1 MKKEHK
7 NPNGENIPDSLKVN
21 LTLDE
26 LRFLQGLLENL
37 ADRKKDLGFGKE
49 QMPEGYR
56 AIETSSIEAYIS
68 GDIKMKGESDRITS
82 PYITG
87 FLFTCTK
94 RKGSAY
100 GMTWLSSLS

>member
-1 MKKEHK
+1 MKKENN
-7 NPNGENIPDSLKVN
+7 NPDRENIPDSLRVN

-37 ADRKKDLGFGKE
+37 ADRKKDLGFGNE
-49 QMPEGYR
+49 IMPEGYR
-56 AIETSSIEAYIS
+56 ALETSSIEAYIS
-68 GDIKMKGESDRITS
+68 GDIKMKGQGDRIIA

-94 RKGSAY
+94 KKGDVY